1 MRLSEKIDFKKYI
14 LFSLILFAAF
24 LPFFHNPTEIKILIV
39 TYIAVLL
46 NQFMLVMAVQ
56 DLIEPMARGEKVENG
71 WVVFLFIGKAVVL
84 ILGLIYGVQ
93 IIGNRII
100 IPVLFYVCQIFV
112 LIFSSKRR
120 ILTK

>member
-14 LFSLILFAAF
+14 AFSILLIVLFIPF
-24 LPFFHNPTEIKILIV
+24 LRGATEFKVLIV
-39 TYIAVLL
+39 TYVAVLI
-46 NQFMLVMAVQ
+46 NQYMLVQGVA
-56 DLIEPMARGEKVENG
+56 DLIEPMARGEKVDNG
-71 WVVFLFIGKAVVL
+71 WIVFLFIGKAILLL
-84 ILGLIYGVQ
+84 IALIYGVQ

-120 ILTK
+120 IESK